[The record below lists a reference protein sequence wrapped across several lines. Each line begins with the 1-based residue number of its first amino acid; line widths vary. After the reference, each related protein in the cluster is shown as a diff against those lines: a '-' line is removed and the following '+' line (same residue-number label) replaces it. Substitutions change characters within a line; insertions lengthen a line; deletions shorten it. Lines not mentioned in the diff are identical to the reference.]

1 MGNKKQYTA
10 PSGTT
15 YVQKNDS
22 VYDWS
27 TSNGASGQI
36 QLNPNSG
43 GPTGYYRPAE
53 KKDMIFNTTS
63 PLSQDYVNRH
73 VRNIQQGL
81 KSNGFVVPDDGPSM
95 WHDLRD
101 LIGRGIIRFGQWVTP
116 SDANGG
122 TINYLDLFR

>member
-1 MGNKKQYTA
+1 MGNKKEYTA

-27 TSNGASGQI
+27 NGSASGQI

-43 GPTGYYRPAE
+43 GPTGYYYPAANRY
-53 KKDMIFNTTS
+53 DFN
-63 PLSQDYVNRH
+63 PKEALSQDYVNRH

-81 KSNGFVVPDDGPSM
+81 NSNGFVVPDEGPSM
-95 WHDLRD
+95 WHDIRD